1 MSELRVLAATE
12 TESQST
18 TPHAVVLTLAVQD
31 ARLARRVAR
40 DRAAS
45 LVGVKG
51 SVARPSAGRLPPA
64 DARDRAVNVPPSR
77 PELIAVPR
85 RFAPRG
91 SRGMASV
98 EAQIMAGCPVI
109 YYDDG
114 EPPVLRLLR
123 WSAEALALWLSGM
136 CGPARPATPSQI
148 RACAAVAMARQTPGL
163 EVGEIILMFHGLPT
177 SRHLDFIGKMMM

>member
-18 TPHAVVLTLAVQD
+18 TPHAAKDFAVVLTLAVQD
-31 ARLARRVAR
+31 R

-45 LVGVKG
+45 LVGAKQ
-51 SVARPSAGRLPPA
+51 SVAPQSAGRLRRT
-64 DARDRAVNVPPSR
+64 DARDRAVNAPPSR

-85 RFAPRG
+85 RFAPHG

-114 EPPVLRLLR
+114 GPPILRLLQ

-136 CGPARPATPSQI
+136 CGRRDPEPDTCVCCRCDGPANAWFGGRANNPHVSRAPYFPTP
-148 RACAAVAMARQTPGL
+148 
-163 EVGEIILMFHGLPT
+163 
-177 SRHLDFIGKMMM
+177 